1 LPKENVEEA
10 NHVVGQLSQRSES
23 IGGIISTIDSIAE
36 QTNLLALNAAIEA
49 ARAGEQGRGF
59 AVVADEVRTLAQ
71 RTQAATSEINQL
83 VGELQ
88 ADSQQASVVMITSSE
103 RTKGTVDNAFQASES
118 LQKVTQ
124 QIMTINELNEH
135 IANAAEQQSL
145 TIVSLGKNVTDISS
159 MSSEILLGAEETVTQ
174 TRALGVIS
182 KKLDS
187 LIEIE

>member
-1 LPKENVEEA
+1 M
-10 NHVVGQLSQRSES
+10 
-23 IGGIISTIDSIAE
+23 
-36 QTNLLALNAAIEA
+36 NAAIEA

-71 RTQAATSEINQL
+71 RTQTATSEINQL

-88 ADSQQASVVMITSSE
+88 ADSQQASVVMISSSE

-174 TRALGVIS
+174 TQELGVIS